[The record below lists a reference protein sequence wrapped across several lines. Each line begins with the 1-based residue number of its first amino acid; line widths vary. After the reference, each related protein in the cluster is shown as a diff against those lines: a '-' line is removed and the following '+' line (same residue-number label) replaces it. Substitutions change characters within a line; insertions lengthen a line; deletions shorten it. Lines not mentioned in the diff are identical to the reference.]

1 VIIKWDLFDEVL
13 QPLHPPT
20 CFYPKTIKTSKR
32 KGILR

>member
-1 VIIKWDLFDEVL
+1 VIIKRDFIDEVL

-20 CFYPKTIKTSKR
+20 CFYPKTVKTSER